1 MKMDYLRRI
10 HQLKSSL
17 ESCDAILIEKE
28 VDLFYLTGLKISAGS
43 LLMHAGGAC
52 LLVDGR
58 YFELCRKSAPV
69 EVILSD
75 QTPLSKAISK
85 LDIMVLGFDAD
96 ATTYQRFM
104 ELQAFSLKL
113 LPVDSPV
120 RRLRMIKDIE
130 EISLLR
136 QSAALGAE
144 GFDFVASLL
153 HEGITEN
160 EAAQELEIFWKRR
173 GGKGVAFEPII
184 AFGSNSAMPHYR
196 SANTVLKGGMN
207 ALIDIGVNYKNYLS
221 DMTRVLFSGDPDPK
235 MREIYSLVAQA
246 QKAALDLCK
255 PGTSIGQVD
264 RAARELIAQHGY
276 GNFFTH
282 SLGHGVG
289 LEIHE
294 PPTLKQ
300 KHPYDAMPLES
311 GMCIT
316 IEPGIYLPGLGG
328 VRLEDT
334 IVITDNGYENLTNR
348 TLLHL
353 Y

>member
-1 MKMDYLRRI
+1 MDYIRRI
-10 HQLKSSL
+10 EKLKSGL
-17 ESCDAILIEKE
+17 ESCDAILIEKD
-28 VDLFYLTGLKISAGS
+28 VDLFYLTGMKLSAGS
-43 LLMHAGGAC
+43 LLVHAAGAC

-58 YFELCRKSAPV
+58 YYELCRKSAPV

-75 QTPLSKAISK
+75 QTPLSKAVSQMGIG
-85 LDIMVLGFDAD
+85 VLGFDAH

-120 RRLRMIKDIE
+120 RMLRMIKDAE
-130 EISLLR
+130 EIALLR

-153 HEGITEN
+153 REGITEN
-160 EAAQELEIFWKRR
+160 EVALELEIFWKRR
-173 GGKGVAFEPII
+173 GSKGVAFEPII

-196 SANTVLKGGMN
+196 SGNVALKNGMN
-207 ALIDIGVNYKNYLS
+207 VLIDIGVNYHNYLS
-221 DMTRVLFSGDPDPK
+221 DMTRVLFLGEPDPK
-235 MREIYSLVAQA
+235 MKEIYSVAAQA
-246 QKAALDLCK
+246 QRAAMAVCR
-255 PGTSIGQVD
+255 PGTLIGQVD

-276 GNFFTH
+276 GSFFTH

-294 PPTLKQ
+294 LPTLRQ
-300 KHPYDAMPLES
+300 KAPYDTLPLEA

-316 IEPGIYLPGLGG
+316 IEPGIYLPGFGG

-334 IVITDNGYENLTNR
+334 IVITESGYENLTNR
-348 TLLHL
+348 PLL